1 MRAVLQWARDGG
13 ERTLGLQLAGALS
26 AREVDVL
33 RLLSGPESLR
43 DIGQALYISHDTVKS
58 HAKAIY
64 RKLGV
69 SSRTEAVALSRRLGL
84 LR

>member
-1 MRAVLQWARDGG
+1 MSWRF
-13 ERTLGLQLAGALS
+13 RTHQKLTGALT

-33 RLLSGPESLR
+33 RLLAGPLSLGE
-43 DIGQALYISHDTVKS
+43 IGGELYISHDTVKS

-69 SSRTEAVALSRRLGL
+69 SSRREAVALSRKLGL
-84 LR
+84 LPRPPDHP